1 MMDVAGIERSDVEYV
16 AELARLALDEEEKDR
31 FVAQLGQ
38 ILDYAR
44 DLAGVDT
51 EGVEPTVHAVPLHN
65 VVRRDEVRPS
75 LAKEKVLQNAPQE
88 QDGFFRVPRILE
100 E

>member
-1 MMDVAGIERSDVEYV
+1 MSITRKQVEYV
-16 AELARLALDEEEKDR
+16 ADLARLALDEEEKEL
-31 FVAQLGQ
+31 FAAQLGQ
-38 ILDYAR
+38 ILEYAKAIES
-44 DLAGVDT
+44 LDT
-51 EGVEPTVHAVPLHN
+51 DGVEPMAHAVPLRN
-65 VVRRDEVRPS
+65 VVRPDVVRPS